1 MKKQMI
7 TLLACVLM
15 AGCSN
20 TVAAAATVAT
30 TAPEQPLDAN
40 VYTAYAN
47 AITHTKN
54 PDSYSATMNNTYKM
68 TYSDNS
74 TELYVMDGT
83 LEASGIADNNI
94 IAHSTQHISSK
105 GTESDL
111 DGWYYDGRLYNT
123 YDTNV
128 LNYYED
134 MSFSNLKNYQ
144 WVPMDVFQIQ
154 QNTIS
159 SLQAE
164 QDNSGNT
171 IYTIQMNADTAATLF
186 TNRYN
191 KNLDFTK
198 YDGYQIT
205 SNTIKDTFDANGYFV
220 KEEADFTIAVTYKN
234 QAINIDYSSY
244 VTYEKLDN
252 TTVSVSANDK
262 RSQATYGNYKDFDTS
277 KITSESL
284 IDDSEESTT
293 EATFKKRLVGRL
305 GYTDNG
311 DGTYKDTFNDSESYT
326 IDFNNKTFLYTNH
339 TIAYSYSWKGD
350 TGSMGACT
358 LIFDTNA
365 SSTGCEDTTLS
376 TIKDVKMYLQM
387 ELYYC
392 GLSLDDLQAEAK

>member
-1 MKKQMI
+1 MI

-20 TVAAAATVAT
+20 TKASETAATT
-30 TAPEQPLDAN
+30 TASAQPLNAD
-40 VYTAYAN
+40 VYTAYTN
-47 AITHTKN
+47 AITNKKN
-54 PDSYSATMNNTYKM
+54 PDSYSAAVNSTYKM
-68 TYSDNS
+68 AYSDDS
-74 TELYVMDGT
+74 KELFVMDGT
-83 LEASGIADNNI
+83 LEVSGIAANNG

-111 DGWYYDGRLYNT
+111 NGWYYGGRLYNT
-123 YDTNV
+123 YNNV
-128 LNYYED
+128 NYYED
-134 MSFSNLKNYQ
+134 MSFSDLKSSLL
-144 WVPMDVFQIQ
+144 VPMDVFQIQ

-164 QDNSGNT
+164 QDSSGNT
-171 IYTIQMNADTAATLF
+171 IYTIQLNADTAAALF
-186 TNRYN
+186 TNRY
-191 KNLDFTK
+191 DSYGFSK

-205 SNTIKDTFDANGYFV
+205 SNAIKDTFDENGYFV
-220 KEEADFTIAVTYKN
+220 KEEADFAIAVTYNN

-244 VTYEKLDN
+244 VAYLKMDN
-252 TTVSVSANDK
+252 TTVTVSENDK
-262 RSQATYGNYKDFDTS
+262 STQAAYVNFQDIDTS
-277 KITSESL
+277 KITTESL

-293 EATFKKRLVGRL
+293 EGTFKKRLVGRL

-365 SSTGCEDTTLS
+365 SSNDCEDTTLS
-376 TIKDVKMYLQM
+376 TIKDVKTYLQM